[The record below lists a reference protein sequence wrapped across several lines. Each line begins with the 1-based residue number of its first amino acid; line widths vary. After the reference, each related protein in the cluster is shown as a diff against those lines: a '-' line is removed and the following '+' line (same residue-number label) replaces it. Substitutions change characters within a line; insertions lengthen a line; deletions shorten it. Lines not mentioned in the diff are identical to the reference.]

1 MTDLTPLESLI
12 WLLVVG
18 AFIGFVGWAVWTMAD
33 AYEQL
38 ER

>member
-18 AFIGFVGWAVWTMAD
+18 ALIGFAAWAGSV